1 MKSLPNRV
9 QCSCVCGIICGDVNN
24 DGHIDLIMAGNNFE
38 FKPQYGRLDSNYGS
52 VLLNNGHLE
61 FDWEDYN
68 TSGFV
73 IKDEVKHLAKFKD
86 KNGKTY
92 IIAAINNEK
101 PKIFS
106 IND

>member
-1 MKSLPNRV
+1 
-9 QCSCVCGIICGDVNN
+9 
-24 DGHIDLIMAGNNFE
+24 MAGNDFE
-38 FKPQYGRLDSNYGS
+38 FKPQYSRLDANYGN
-52 VLLNNGHLE
+52 VLLGDGKLNFTWQE
-61 FDWEDYN
+61 YS

-73 IKDEVKHLAKFKD
+73 VKNEAKHLKKIKD

-92 IIAAINNEK
+92 IIAAINNDI